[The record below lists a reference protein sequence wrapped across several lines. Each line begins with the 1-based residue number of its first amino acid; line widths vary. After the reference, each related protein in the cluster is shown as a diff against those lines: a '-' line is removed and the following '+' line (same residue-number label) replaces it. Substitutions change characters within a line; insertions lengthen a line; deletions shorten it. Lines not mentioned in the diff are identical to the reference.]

1 MMRENTKNCRTKD
14 YYLVTTEH
22 LKKGLWFR
30 DNEDFKVGMNH
41 TAVSSFVC
49 GVLVLAFVL
58 MSNHVHFVLYGTLDE
73 VRQFIDDFKQECS
86 RFLARKYGCKE
97 LLRNNRVDIQRISPD
112 DESFERAVAY
122 TLMNPPA
129 ANICLYPTG
138 YCWGTGGTFFNSRPV
153 KGIKLGSLSKRKI
166 ARLLHTKR
174 TLPDDWI
181 IGEDG
186 YILPESYVPVHLVE
200 SIFKTP
206 KRMDFFFR
214 NSSKA
219 KLKGEFKGSEL
230 PSFRDQVLYAAIPDL
245 CQSLF
250 GRNNISELDE
260 NQKAALVRQLRR
272 RFSADVRQIA
282 RVTSL
287 EPDDVARKLDG
298 KPPSK
303 YM

>member
-1 MMRENTKNCRTKD
+1 MMKMRKNAKNCRTKD

-30 DNEDFKVGMNH
+30 DDDDFKVGMNH
-41 TAVSSFVC
+41 AAISSFVC
-49 GVLVLAFVL
+49 GILVLAFVL
-58 MSNHVHFVLYGTLDE
+58 MSNHVHFVVYGTLEE
-73 VRQFIDDFKQECS
+73 VQRFIDDFKQQCS
-86 RFLARKYGCKE
+86 RILARKYGCRE
-97 LLRNNRVDIQRISPD
+97 LLRKNSVDIQRISPD

-129 ANICLYPTG
+129 ANICLHPTG
-138 YCWGTGGTFFNSRPV
+138 YCWGTGGIFFNSRPI
-153 KGIKLGSLSKRKI
+153 KGNRLGSMSKREI
-166 ARLLHTKR
+166 ARLMHTKR
-174 TLPDDWI
+174 TVPDEWI
-181 IGEDG
+181 ISEDG

-219 KLKGEFKGSEL
+219 KLKGEFKGNDL

-250 GRNNISELDE
+250 GRSRVAELDE
-260 NQKAALVRQLRR
+260 DQKTDLVCQLRR

-287 EPDDVARKLDG
+287 ELDDVARKLDA
-298 KPPSK
+298 P
-303 YM
+303 